1 MKIDTRKILSVRQQ
15 ILNLLSPEE
24 TAKIAMAEGRTPAEG
39 DEFVDLAHPEN
50 GVQRV
55 KKDGQFSWNNVVL
68 RSALKDQTW
77 NAIVAKIA
85 SV

>member
-1 MKIDTRKILSVRQQ
+1 MKVDTRKILSVRQQ

-24 TAKIAMAEGRTPAEG
+24 TAKVAMTEGRTPAEG

-55 KKDGQFSWNNVVL
+55 RKNGQWTWNNVVL
-68 RSALKDQTW
+68 RSALTDRTW
-77 NAIVAKIA
+77 DAIVAKIA